1 MQASVKTSPSA
12 KTSGTGYTVVTTRSE
27 ESDINLLLQ
36 RAAAPTFALL
46 TLLCLAPPTHAAP
59 QRIPVDPHFYN
70 YDSHAH
76 FAVTQEPFSTP
87 YATGTGFHALRIT
100 FPSPVVTPYPVN
112 KTVTGFLFLPDTPGP
127 HPVMLVEHEWLP
139 TTLQTEFHMS
149 ASLAKAGIAAFLIIQ
164 PYSYNRRPMPR
175 IEGVELL
182 SGDVPQ
188 MIGALR
194 QAILDARR
202 ALDWLGSRPDID
214 AGRMGVAG
222 ISLGGV
228 IAPLIAGVDHRARL
242 LVTIVGGADVSDII
256 YDSPITF
263 GLHPA
268 LLYHGVT
275 YDSLKRDMAPLEPA
289 NNLQGFDPNNA
300 LLFNGRY
307 DVFVSPKQAHH
318 LSEALGGAR
327 IVWTNTGH
335 YGTVFAE
342 KQIEDVGIQFL
353 RSRFGMDSL
362 PFHPPSTLPAPT
374 IKIGLLAGGHEGISP
389 AIAYQV
395 INFDKAARFSLD
407 GQLTLHGLAVAP
419 SVSLDESNS
428 LGFEFPLLHGRP
440 RPRLFYFFHFTL

>member
-1 MQASVKTSPSA
+1 M
-12 KTSGTGYTVVTTRSE
+12 
-27 ESDINLLLQ
+27 LQ
-36 RAAAPTFALL
+36 RAAAPIFALL
-46 TLLCLAPPTHAAP
+46 TLFCLALPIAAAP
-59 QRIPVDPHFYN
+59 PRVPVDPHFYD
-70 YDSHAH
+70 YDAHAH
-76 FAVTQEPFSTP
+76 FAATEEPFSTP
-87 YATGTGFHALRIT
+87 YAVGTGFHAVRVT

-112 KTVTGFLFLPDTPGP
+112 NTVTGFLFLPDTPGP

-188 MIGALR
+188 MIGALH

-202 ALDWLGSRPDID
+202 ALDWLGTRPDID
-214 AGRMGVAG
+214 ASRMGVAG

-228 IAPLIAGVDHRARL
+228 IAPVIAGVDHRARL
-242 LVTIVGGADVSDII
+242 LVTIVGGADVSDIVF
-256 YDSPITF
+256 DSPITF

-275 YDSLKRDMAPLEPA
+275 YDSLKRDMAPMEPA

-307 DVFVSPKQAHH
+307 DVFISPKQAHH

-327 IVWTNTGH
+327 IIWTNTGH

-353 RSRFGMDSL
+353 RSRFGMDSQ
-362 PFHPPSTLPAPT
+362 PFQAPSTLPAPT
-374 IKIGLLAGGHEGISP
+374 IKIGLLVGGHEGVSP

-395 INFDKAARFSLD
+395 INFDKAARFSVD

-419 SVSLDESNS
+419 SISLDESNS

>member
-1 MQASVKTSPSA
+1 MPA
-12 KTSGTGYTVVTTRSE
+12 
-27 ESDINLLLQ
+27 
-36 RAAAPTFALL
+36 
-46 TLLCLAPPTHAAP
+46 LLCLLSVLAASSPAVPP
-59 QRIPVDPHFYN
+59 RVSVDPHFYD
-70 YDSHAH
+70 YDSHAP
-76 FAVTQEPFSTP
+76 FTATQEPFSTP
-87 YATGTGFHALRIT
+87 YATGTGFHALRVT

-112 KTVTGFLFLPDTPGP
+112 NTVTGFLFLPDTPGP
-127 HPVMLVEHEWLP
+127 HPVVLVEHEWLP

-188 MIGALR
+188 MVGALR
-194 QAILDARR
+194 QAALDARR
-202 ALDWLGSRPDID
+202 AFDWLSSRLDID
-214 AGRMGVAG
+214 SERMGVAG

-228 IAPLIAGVDHRARL
+228 LAPVIAGIDPRVKV
-242 LVTIVGGADVSDII
+242 LVTIVGGADVSDIVF
-256 YDSPITF
+256 DSPITF

-275 YDSLKRDMAPLEPA
+275 YDSLKRDMAPLEPI
-289 NNLQGFDPNNA
+289 NNLHNFDSKNA

-327 IVWTNTGH
+327 IIWTNTGH
-335 YGTVFAE
+335 YGAVFAE

-353 RSRFGMDSL
+353 RSRFGMDSK
-362 PFHPPSTLPAPT
+362 PFNPPSTLAAPT
-374 IKIGLLAGGHEGISP
+374 IKIGLLVGGHEGISP
-389 AIAYQV
+389 AAAYQV
-395 INFDKAARFSLD
+395 INFDKAARFSID

-419 SVSLDESNS
+419 SVNLDESNS